1 MRNRSAAVFR
11 IALMSAAALVA
22 AGGVAHAENWK
33 IETSGGAK
41 LEIDDNPLL
50 SANNAESTTGL
61 ILTPTL
67 RAKHDTGASQVQFG
81 GQLEANQYDDSAFN
95 SNDVYLDFLGRQRF
109 SSGMMELRGSYNYD
123 TTRTSDVTSSGLS
136 VAGVRHTTYSL
147 QPHIETAITQT
158 EQLLLDGSFQ
168 NSKYDSDQ
176 YTDYRNTSIK
186 PSIKHAFNE
195 VHSGV
200 LALEGS
206 RYESTSGPG
215 VTADNLIP
223 SIGWIAQLSPR
234 WQTNISVGVQYTDT
248 DYTVETANARDGEK
262 WDYYYSGGVTYTD
275 LNEKIAFDFSRRPS
289 SMSSGAQSQ
298 ATMFRLNGTHT
309 VSQKLDLKL
318 GLIYQNSQRSGSN
331 SGGSADITY
340 IEAAPQLV
348 YRLTEKLNLN
358 LMYRHREREIGSS
371 DATSDAVMMT
381 LTFKPEEFSI
391 D

>member
-11 IALMSAAALVA
+11 ISLMSAAALVA

-33 IETSGGAK
+33 IESSGSGK

-50 SANNAESTTGL
+50 SVNDAESTTGI
-61 ILTPTL
+61 ILTPAL
-67 RAKHDTGASQVQFG
+67 RAKHDTGASQVELG
-81 GQLEANQYDDSAFN
+81 SQLEINQYDDSSFN
-95 SNDVYLDFLGRQRF
+95 SNDVYLDALGRQKF
-109 SSGMMELRGSYNYD
+109 STGMMELRGSFNYD
-123 TTRTSDVTSSGLS
+123 TTRTSEVTESGVS
-136 VAGVRHTTYSL
+136 IAGVRHTTF
-147 QPHIETAITQT
+147 QVRPHIETSLTPT
-158 EQLLLDGSFQ
+158 EQLLLDGSFT
-168 NSKYDSDQ
+168 NSKYDSEE

-200 LALEGS
+200 FAVEGS
-206 RYESTSGPG
+206 RYESTSGAE

-223 SIGWIAQLSPR
+223 SIGWVAQLSPR
-234 WQTNISVGVQYTDT
+234 WQTNVAVGVQYTTT
-248 DYTVETANARDGEK
+248 DYTTTNPNVRDTSE
-262 WDYYYSGGVTYTD
+262 WDYYYSGGITFTD
-275 LNEKIAFDFSRRPS
+275 LNERIAFDFSRRPS
-289 SMSSGAQSQ
+289 SLSSGAQSQ
-298 ATMFRLNGTHT
+298 ATVFRLNGTHT
-309 VSQKLDLKL
+309 VSPKLDLKL
-318 GLIYQNSQRSGSN
+318 GLIYQNSQKSGSN
-331 SGGSADITY
+331 PGSNDDISF

-371 DATSDAVMMT
+371 EATSDAVMMT